1 MKIKTAYIIERSV
14 RLLLTILM
22 FPFFACGFVLEQL
35 ARPFRWLIEETSYLM
50 DIFGHYLFKKSKMFT
65 YVKNPTC
72 QRILTAISAYKLKK
86 EILKERPELSEDE
99 F

>member
-14 RLLLTILM
+14 RILLTILM

-35 ARPFRWLIEETSYLM
+35 SRPFRWLIEENSYLM
-50 DIFGHYLFKKSKMFT
+50 EIFGHYLFKKSKMFV
-65 YVKNPTC
+65 YVKNPTY
-72 QRILTAISAYKLKK
+72 QRILTASLAYKLKK
-86 EILKERPELSEDE
+86 KLLKERPELSKDD

>member
-14 RLLLTILM
+14 RILLTILT

-35 ARPFRWLIEETSYLM
+35 SRPFRWLIDEMSYLM
-50 DIFGHYLFKKSKMFT
+50 EIFGHYLFKKSKMFT
-65 YVKNPTC
+65 YIKNPTY
-72 QRILTAISAYKLKK
+72 QRNLTAISAYKLKK
-86 EILKERPELSEDE
+86 EILKERPELSEDD